1 MERSFAAQEIIL
13 VTGTSFSSRV
23 SSSLAQPGAEGLQS
37 PQEQLLEA
45 CWNGLL
51 QEILPE
57 ICGLQRVDQKLFLWQ
72 VREGESIL
80 ELDRS
85 PFPTLKDVH
94 WSIDP
99 YEFIRFTCTN

>member
-1 MERSFAAQEIIL
+1 METSFTAQEIIL

-23 SSSLAQPGAEGLQS
+23 WSALGQPGAEGLQS

-51 QEILPE
+51 QEMLPE
-57 ICGLQRVDQKLFLWQ
+57 ICSPQGADQKLFLWQ

-80 ELDRS
+80 ELERG
-85 PFPTLKDVH
+85 PFPTLKDLH
-94 WSIDP
+94 RSIDP
-99 YEFIRFTCTN
+99 YEFIRFACTN